1 MKDTVS
7 YAFGKKTD
15 RVRNQ
20 IQLSDT
26 GGKGQPGKE
35 EAVYK
40 DYMFELGWVKR
51 KSSRE
56 LREQF
61 MAG

>member
-1 MKDTVS
+1 MKDNVS
-7 YAFGKKTD
+7 YAFGKKTN

-26 GGKGQPGKE
+26 EGKGQPGKE
-35 EAVYK
+35 EAVYM
-40 DYMFELGWVKR
+40 DCMFELGWVKR

-61 MAG
+61 MVG